1 MRQLSTILTITTLI
15 LFSGMNCHNRAID
28 PNPGAQ
34 AHVQATTWGE
44 LWANKHRI
52 DTALEIAF
60 GELESTSKQ
69 TKKTMVRKRR
79 LEIVAPAGP
88 NTFIFQDSTK

>member
-1 MRQLSTILTITTLI
+1 MKQLSAILTITTLI
-15 LFSGMNCHNRAID
+15 LFSGMNCHNRAAD
-28 PNPGAQ
+28 PKIGAQ
-34 AHVQATTWGE
+34 AQIQTVTWGE

-60 GELESTSKQ
+60 RELESTSKKA
-69 TKKTMVRKRR
+69 KKTMVRKWT

-88 NTFIFQDSTK
+88 NTFIIQDTTK